1 MSSQV
6 YVQALSALM
15 VLAGLVGTAIAVVA
29 AYIKTAKEQSKAQ
42 NDNWASAVEALEA
55 HNDALKVLLEDM
67 EGRQQRKEAE
77 LADVKQVILARDGEI
92 KRFEVAERTWTR
104 RNEQLY
110 EHCIRCRDMLAKHGI
125 MIDMPNGGAD

>member
-1 MSSQV
+1 MSSQT

-29 AYIKTAKEQSKAQ
+29 AYIRTAKEQSKAQ
-42 NDNWASAVEALEA
+42 NDNWSSAVNALEA

-67 EGRQQRKEAE
+67 ESRQARKEAE
-77 LADVKQVILARDGEI
+77 LAEVKLVILSKEAEL
-92 KRFEVAERTWTR
+92 KRFEQAERTWTR

-110 EHCIRCRDMLAKHGI
+110 DHCIRCRDLLAKHGVTI
-125 MIDMPNGGAD
+125 EVPNGGGG